1 MWLGGWYYNQALTV
15 PNQLCPKGC
24 VIAVQKGILFKV
36 RIVLHRP
43 WLGEEGTSIM
53 PLKQGV
59 SLLEAIW
66 LSGEADPLPLCTGLG
81 RCGNCRVRFMSHAPA
96 ACAEDLERLGEEAV
110 ALGWRLACHCRLPV
124 DAAGDVHLELP
135 KPAVAGHT
143 SCRIHAAANTNGHE
157 PCVMAA
163 DLGTTSIAWRLIQEK
178 DGKIMAEGEMLN
190 PQAGAGADVVSRIAR
205 ALEPEGTAV
214 LAGMVRSAF
223 AEILA
228 VVPGK
233 NVSCMAVA
241 ANSAM
246 TEIFAGRD
254 VHGLAA
260 SPYSLSMQGNEI
272 AEIAG
277 LPPVYIPPLLG
288 PFVGGDVTAGLLWLE
303 RQKTERPYVLADLGT
318 NGEIALM
325 TEQGRLY
332 VSSVPL
338 GPALEGI
345 GLECGALAGPDVLTK
360 FVLGPQGLAGYTGDG
375 FPLSGRNVAG
385 ISATGYL
392 SLLEQ
397 LVLCG
402 ILDKY
407 GHFRDN
413 GNNLMPFAKKLKER
427 IVTVHNIPRFLI
439 TEDTWMSL
447 RDVEEILKVKAAF
460 SVALASLLQKAG
472 LASSDLCSLN
482 IAGALGSH
490 LQARTLER
498 LGFVPAGMAGRVRS
512 IGNSSLE
519 GAAILA
525 LDQAS
530 RDEIAKLCQGAC
542 LLEPAREQSFQE
554 QYISAMCLGQ

>member
-1 MWLGGWYYNQALTV
+1 M
-15 PNQLCPKGC
+15 
-24 VIAVQKGILFKV
+24 
-36 RIVLHRP
+36 
-43 WLGEEGTSIM
+43 
-53 PLKQGV
+53 
-59 SLLEAIW
+59 
-66 LSGEADPLPLCTGLG
+66 
-81 RCGNCRVRFMSHAPA
+81 
-96 ACAEDLERLGEEAV
+96 
-110 ALGWRLACHCRLPV
+110 
-124 DAAGDVHLELP
+124 
-135 KPAVAGHT
+135 
-143 SCRIHAAANTNGHE
+143 
-157 PCVMAA
+157 
-163 DLGTTSIAWRLIQEK
+163 
-178 DGKIMAEGEMLN
+178 
-190 PQAGAGADVVSRIAR
+190 
-205 ALEPEGTAV
+205 
-214 LAGMVRSAF
+214 
-223 AEILA
+223 
-228 VVPGK
+228 
-233 NVSCMAVA
+233 
-241 ANSAM
+241 
-246 TEIFAGRD
+246 
-254 VHGLAA
+254 
-260 SPYSLSMQGNEI
+260 
-272 AEIAG
+272 
-277 LPPVYIPPLLG
+277 
-288 PFVGGDVTAGLLWLE
+288 TAGLLWLE
-303 RQKTERPYVLADLGT
+303 RQKTDRPYVLADLGT

-375 FPLSGRNVAG
+375 FPLSGRNAAG

-407 GHFRDN
+407 GHFRAN

-427 IVTVHNIPRFLI
+427 IVPVHNIPRFLI
-439 TEDTWMSL
+439 NENTWMSL